1 MGGLQPQWLDV
12 GESAARRRIA
22 YLQLKPRRCD
32 GPGLLW
38 LNGFNSVMTGTKATA
53 LAEWA
58 GREGR
63 GCLRFDYSGHGQSEG
78 RLVDGT
84 IGRWLEEA
92 GAVFCRL
99 SRGPQLLVGSSMGGY
114 IALLLLKE
122 LIADAP
128 QQARRIAG
136 LVLIA
141 PAWNMSELL
150 WKGLSPSA
158 RRQIGEEGVY
168 LRPSRYGDGP
178 YPITRGLI
186 EDGRRH
192 LIGTEPFDPGRPVHI
207 LHGGKDEDV
216 PYEHTLDLLGHLSAD
231 VRVAAVADGDHRLSR
246 PQDLALLLSIVGGL
260 IDGAGRCPSPTMA

>member
-1 MGGLQPQWLDV
+1 MGELQPQWLDV
-12 GESAARRRIA
+12 GEGAARRRIA
-22 YLQLKPRRCD
+22 YLRQKPQCCE
-32 GPGLLW
+32 PGVLW
-38 LNGFNSVMTGTKATA
+38 LNGFHSVMTGTKASA

-58 GREGR
+58 GQKGR

-92 GAVFCRL
+92 RAVFCRL
-99 SRGPQLLVGSSMGGY
+99 SRGRQVVVGSSMGGY

-128 QQARRIAG
+128 QQAARIAG

-141 PAWNMSELL
+141 PAWNMSEML

-158 RRQIGEEGVY
+158 RRQIEDEGVY

-178 YPITRGLI
+178 YPITRALI
-186 EDGRRH
+186 EEGRRH
-192 LIGTEPFDPGRPVHI
+192 LIGTEPFDPGMPVHI

-216 PYEHTLDLLGHLSAD
+216 PYEHTLDLLRLLSH

-246 PQDLALLLSIVGGL
+246 PQDLALLLSIVGGF
-260 IDGAGRCPSPTMA
+260 DAAGRCPSANMA

>member
-1 MGGLQPQWLDV
+1 MGELRPQWLDV
-12 GESAARRRIA
+12 GEGAARRRIA
-22 YLQLKPRRCD
+22 YLQQKPLAGD
-32 GPGLLW
+32 GPSLLW
-38 LNGFNSVMTGTKATA
+38 LNGFNSVMTGTKASA

-58 GREGR
+58 GHQGR

-114 IALLLLKE
+114 IALLLLKG
-122 LIADAP
+122 LIADQP
-128 QQARRIAG
+128 QHARRIAG

-141 PAWNMSELL
+141 PAWNMSELV

-158 RRQIGEEGVY
+158 RRQIADEGVY

-178 YPITRGLI
+178 YPITRALI
-186 EDGRRH
+186 EEGGRH

-207 LHGGKDEDV
+207 LHGARDEDV
-216 PYEHTLDLLGHLSAD
+216 PYEHTLELLGHLSDD
-231 VRVAAVADGDHRLSR
+231 VRVVAVADGDHRLSR

-260 IDGAGRCPSPTMA
+260 IDRAGRCPSRNTA